1 MKFMFNTSRVIRY
14 LKACDKELDEA
25 ELSLLNRKELMKL
38 YDKHCLKRKKKR
50 IIKKIVSLL
59 Q

>member
-1 MKFMFNTSRVIRY
+1 MFNTLRVIRY
-14 LKACDKELDEA
+14 LKACDNELDEA
-25 ELSLLNRKELMKL
+25 KLLLLNRKELEKL
-38 YDKHCLKRKKKR
+38 YEKYCLKRKKKR